1 LSDPSGSSVACM
13 QYVDEGKSRSVVFSY
28 LVNYRYGA
36 GSLLPVKLKGLDPGK
51 RYSVVEIDLYPGT
64 TSKVGGVYSGD
75 FLMKVGIN
83 PEVHQGRMSVVLSVN
98 EEK

>member
-1 LSDPSGSSVACM
+1 M
-13 QYVDEGKSRSVVFSY
+13 QYVDEAKSRSVVFSY

-36 GSLLPVKLKGLDPGK
+36 GSSLPVKLKGLDAAK
-51 RYSVVEIDLYPGT
+51 KYRVSEIDLYPGS
-64 TSKVGGVYSGD
+64 SKSRVGGVYSGD